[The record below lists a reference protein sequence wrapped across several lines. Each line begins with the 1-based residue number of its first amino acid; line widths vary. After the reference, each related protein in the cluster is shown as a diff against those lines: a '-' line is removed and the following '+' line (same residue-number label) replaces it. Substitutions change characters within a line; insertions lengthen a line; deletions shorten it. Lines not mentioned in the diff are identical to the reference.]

1 MFVIRLL
8 SAFIFSGKTQSKRRR
23 IMQTKKRL
31 QKVRHWTIEKHDQ
44 SDHIVIFCRFVFIS
58 LAKYNKRN
66 VLFRILE
73 RNSQLCRG
81 IADHG
86 MEVSKVI
93 VEEQDRQ
100 RQKLLRVVRGKVSKD
115 VEVRKTW
122 RNLIHHVTQER

>member
-1 MFVIRLL
+1 M
-8 SAFIFSGKTQSKRRR
+8 
-23 IMQTKKRL
+23 
-31 QKVRHWTIEKHDQ
+31 
-44 SDHIVIFCRFVFIS
+44 FIS